1 MELFPSNI
9 KKLFIFQEAE
19 LSHILQETETLKTSY
34 ISGSNFSS
42 SKNKKKSTRE
52 NFLYFRKQK
61 SQKYFLYFLKRKLF
75 LYFTKRKL
83 RKKLFIFQETEPSYI
98 SGSIFLSP

>member
-42 SKNKKKSTRE
+42 SKNKKNPPEKISYTSE
-52 NFLYFRKQK
+52 NKNPKNISYISSKESFSYISQNGNSEKNYLYFRKQN
-61 SQKYFLYFLKRKLF
+61 LL
-75 LYFTKRKL
+75 
-83 RKKLFIFQETEPSYI
+83 IFQEVS
-98 SGSIFLSP
+98 F

>member
-19 LSHILQETETLKTSY
+19 LSYILQETETLKTSY

-42 SKNKKKSTRE
+42 SKK
-52 NFLYFRKQK
+52 
-61 SQKYFLYFLKRKLF
+61 
-75 LYFTKRKL
+75 
-83 RKKLFIFQETEPSYI
+83 
-98 SGSIFLSP
+98 